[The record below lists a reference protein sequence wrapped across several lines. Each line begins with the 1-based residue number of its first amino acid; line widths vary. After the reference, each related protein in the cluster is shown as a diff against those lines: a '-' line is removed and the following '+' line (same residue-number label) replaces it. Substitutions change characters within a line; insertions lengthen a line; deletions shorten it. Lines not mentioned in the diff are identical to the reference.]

1 MVSKFTIL
9 LLLSPC
15 PGITICVTMSG
26 SILIFFFFGSFK
38 FLLKQ
43 LYPYSQNTQPTEC
56 VYERQVRSNLH
67 RKMRHEP
74 SLTWFEAAR
83 WWVKLWDGTVLFAI
97 AVDKK

>member
-26 SILIFFFFGSFK
+26 SILIFFFSLFK

-43 LYPYSQNTQPTEC
+43 LNPYSQNTQPTEC